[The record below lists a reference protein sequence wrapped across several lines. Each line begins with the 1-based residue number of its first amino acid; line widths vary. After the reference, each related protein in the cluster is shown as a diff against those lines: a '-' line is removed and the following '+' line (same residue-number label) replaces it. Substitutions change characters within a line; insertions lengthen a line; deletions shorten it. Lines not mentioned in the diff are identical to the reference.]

1 MALTFPSSP
10 TNGQVYTD
18 TTTGNRYVY
27 DSTKRIWKFSSN
39 TVTMSVS
46 STPPANVS
54 SGSLWFNREI
64 GRTFVYYDDGDSIQ
78 WIETVPS
85 GSIDTNTIAAYVGP
99 IYASLN
105 SCWTATN
112 TSYSF
117 ANSAIVAGNNAF
129 PNIANV
135 SFSGSFYVPNGSISI
150 GTNSYPTGKFQV
162 SVANGEIAR
171 YTATEIGRAHV

>member
-27 DSTKRIWKFSSN
+27 DSTNSIWKFSSN

-85 GSIDTNTIAAYVGP
+85 GS
-99 IYASLN
+99 
-105 SCWTATN
+105 
-112 TSYSF
+112 
-117 ANSAIVAGNNAF
+117 
-129 PNIANV
+129 
-135 SFSGSFYVPNGSISI
+135 
-150 GTNSYPTGKFQV
+150 K
-162 SVANGEIAR
+162 
-171 YTATEIGRAHV
+171 IGRAHV